1 MRLAHAPR
9 PHSIIALLSLAP
21 TEESLSLVALAAT
34 ILSSLAHACPR
45 PALLALLRAALPAA
59 LLNAL
64 AALAPPLSQAAA
76 HALEAL
82 LRALKA
88 LSGALRTLLL
98 PGPRAHATPLALSA
112 RTPALPPAPADSL
125 FPLARAA
132 VQLLFADNSLP
143 LWLAPLLAAPPLPT
157 RAMPA
162 SNASRIFVRPGSA
175 TAGPSTPRSS
185 SPVRTASAAPAT
197 SLPPPLR
204 LADLVFAIL
213 GNCISIPS
221 QDASGTSA
229 ASQQDV
235 DAASQIAQRKARVLR
250 FRPAA
255 ARSLAEPAEDAEM
268 STRSAA
274 AVSSGASR
282 VAHEHIDAD
291 GDVGMQPT
299 PSSGVLPQARVVQRG
314 KSAERERDQARG
326 HGTRLRSDEES
337 RARAGVLLVLLEG
350 AECGFEKVSACER
363 HQAATWSA
371 FASPGRSA
379 MTLTLLADSRGRA
392 LGSGGAGTRRRWHY
406 SKTRH
411 LP

>member
-1 MRLAHAPR
+1 LESGCAAAALAHAHAPL
-9 PHSIIALLSLAP
+9 PCSIIAVLSLAP

-59 LLNAL
+59 LLHAL
-64 AALAPPLSQAAA
+64 AALAPPFSQAAA

-125 FPLARAA
+125 FPLARTA
-132 VQLLFADNSLP
+132 VQLLFADASLP

-185 SPVRTASAAPAT
+185 SPVCSAPAMPAT

-213 GNCISIPS
+213 GNCIGIPS
-221 QDASGTSA
+221 QSASGA
-229 ASQQDV
+229 AAAAQQDA
-235 DAASQIAQRKARVLR
+235 DAASEIALRKARVLR

-255 ARSLAEPAEDAEM
+255 ARGSASLAEESEM
-268 STRSAA
+268 RARSAA
-274 AVSSGASR
+274 GTSSGTSQH
-282 VAHEHIDAD
+282 AHEHVDAD

-299 PSSGVLPQARVVQRG
+299 PSSAAAPQARVVQRG
-314 KSAERERDQARG
+314 KSAERERDHERG
-326 HGTRLRSDEES
+326 RSTRLRSDDES
-337 RARAGVLLVLLEG
+337 RARAGVLRVLLEG
-350 AECGFEKVSACER
+350 AECGFEKVSLGEPCCANASNAC
-363 HQAATWSA
+363 A
-371 FASPGRSA
+371 
-379 MTLTLLADSRGRA
+379 LAKRLA
-392 LGSGGAGTRRRWHY
+392 VACPLV
-406 SKTRH
+406 
-411 LP
+411 